1 MIDIVRLINE
11 ASSPVVY
18 HASGAN
24 FDKFDMKFV
33 KSATEMAR
41 HGLGVYFVDDYDTAM
56 EYIANYTV
64 GQKGVMYTCKLYDIE
79 TYVQWDALS
88 DEQLYLQ
95 IAEDLIEGGY
105 ENDGQSLIDDFEGYG
120 ETISNGSLYDHV
132 KACVGDDNVNSFFT
146 DNGVG
151 GFIGSNMMSQDATE
165 YCCLDASQLY
175 IQSKEEV

>member
-11 ASSPVVY
+11 VSSPTVY

-24 FDKFDMKFV
+24 FDKFDMRFV

-56 EYIANYTV
+56 EYILNYTV
-64 GQKGVMYTCKLYDIE
+64 GNTGIMYYCKLYNIE
-79 TYVQWDALS
+79 SYLPWDALS
-88 DEQLYLQ
+88 DEGLYTQ

-105 ENDGQSLIDDFEGYG
+105 EDDGQNLLNDLESYG

-132 KACVGDDNVNSFFT
+132 KAVVGDDNVNSFFT

-151 GFIGSNMMSQDATE
+151 GFTGSNMMNQDSTE

-175 IQSKEEV
+175 IERKEVV